1 MQSASNIAD
10 NVANV
15 DAAAAAAASGDEW
28 QLLSP
33 VYVRVYFMR
42 MYFMCVC
49 ECVYRYLC
57 FR

>member
-10 NVANV
+10 NVDNV
-15 DAAAAAAASGDEW
+15 DGTVTAAASADEW

-33 VYVRVYFMR
+33 VYVRMYIMR
-42 MYFMCVC
+42 MYYMCLCV
-49 ECVYRYLC
+49 CVYRYLY

>member
-15 DAAAAAAASGDEW
+15 DGAAAAAADEW

-33 VYVRVYFMR
+33 VYVRMYIMR
-42 MYFMCVC
+42 MYYMCV
-49 ECVYRYLC
+49 
-57 FR
+57 